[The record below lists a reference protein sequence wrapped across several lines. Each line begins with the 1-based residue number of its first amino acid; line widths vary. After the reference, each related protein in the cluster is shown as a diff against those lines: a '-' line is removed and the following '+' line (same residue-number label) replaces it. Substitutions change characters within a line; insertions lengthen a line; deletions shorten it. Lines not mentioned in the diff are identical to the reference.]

1 MDCPICPLLDGEIFL
16 KEQPSPQRLTTD
28 SSTTPRSLSWKE
40 MLSKKILT
48 ETYKNIGGS
57 KLTSQPRLKNQS
69 PLVYPPMP
77 DWYAHKSNRLVF
89 WPLFPDIFPNTP
101 IPFPMLIQTVE
112 FLSCFNLL
120 QSDIRYNML

>member
-16 KEQPSPQRLTTD
+16 TEQPSPQRLTTD

-69 PLVYPPMP
+69 PLVYHQCRIGMP
-77 DWYAHKSNRLVF
+77 INHTGWFFGLCF
-89 WPLFPDIFPNTP
+89 
-101 IPFPMLIQTVE
+101 QT
-112 FLSCFNLL
+112 FSQIL
-120 QSDIRYNML
+120 Q

>member
-1 MDCPICPLLDGEIFL
+1 
-16 KEQPSPQRLTTD
+16 
-28 SSTTPRSLSWKE
+28 
-40 MLSKKILT
+40 
-48 ETYKNIGGS
+48 
-57 KLTSQPRLKNQS
+57 
-69 PLVYPPMP
+69 MP

-120 QSDIRYNML
+120 QSDIRYKMLYLYQVEGNILNFEGLFMVWSTKNKFLSLCNDKR